1 MLDWLNRRIGK
12 YAIPKLGLIIVLFQA
27 VAYVADMATEPGHT
41 PLSNL
46 LTLDLDQVRAGEVW
60 RLLTFVFIP
69 PKVSPL
75 FLLCGLYF
83 FWMMSSALE
92 AQWGAFRFNLYL
104 AVSWA
109 MTLATTIILVLFQP
123 ALIHENPQNSWMLGS
138 VFLAFAWLWP
148 NFTILL
154 FFILPVKIKYLAF
167 ITWLFY
173 ILTLCTGSNLDRGL
187 VVAAIANFLLFFGFD
202 IVRRMRSGHRQ
213 LAGKVSEARD
223 AQIPFHRCAVCG
235 VTEKTDPAA
244 RFRTCAECRPARE
257 YCMVHLKEHQHVIA
271 P

>member
-1 MLDWLNRRIGK
+1 MLDWLNRRIGR

-27 VAYVADMATEPGHT
+27 VAYVADMGTPAGHL
-41 PLSNL
+41 PLSNML
-46 LTLDLDQVRAGEVW
+46 QLDLDQVRAGEVW
-60 RLLTFVFIP
+60 RLVTFVIIP
-69 PKVSPL
+69 PPVSPL
-75 FLLCGLYF
+75 FVLCGLYF

-92 AQWGAFRFNLYL
+92 AQWGAFRFNVYL

-109 MTLATTIILVLFQP
+109 MTLGTTVILALFDP
-123 ALIHENPQNSWMLGS
+123 TLMHANPQNAWMLGS

-148 NFTILL
+148 NFVILL
-154 FFILPVKIKYLAF
+154 FFIIPVKIKYLALV
-167 ITWLFY
+167 TWLFY
-173 ILTLCTGSNLDRGL
+173 ILTLATGSNLDRGL

-213 LAGKVSEARD
+213 MAAKVAEVRN

-235 VTEKTDPAA
+235 VTETSDPTAHY
-244 RFRTCAECRPARE
+244 RICAVCRPARE

>member
-1 MLDWLNRRIGK
+1 MLDWLNRRIGR

-27 VAYVADMATEPGHT
+27 VAYVADMDEGPGHQ

-46 LTLDLDQVRAGEVW
+46 LSLDLDQVRAGEVW

-69 PKVSPL
+69 PQVNPL

-92 AQWGAFRFNLYL
+92 AQWGAFRFNVYL

-109 MTLATTIILVLFQP
+109 MTLATTTIMALFDP
-123 ALIHENPQNSWMLGS
+123 TLIHANPQNSWMLGS

-154 FFILPVKIKYLAF
+154 FFIIPVKIKYLALV
-167 ITWLFY
+167 TWLFY
-173 ILTLCTGSNLDRGL
+173 ILTLCVGTMLDRGL
-187 VVAAIANFLLFFGFD
+187 VVAAIANFLLFFGSD

-213 LAGKVSEARD
+213 MVVKVSEVRD
-223 AQIPFHRCAVCG
+223 AQVSFHRCTVCG
-235 VTEKTDPAA
+235 VTEKSDPAA
-244 RFRTCAECRPARE
+244 RYRTCAQCRPARE
-257 YCMVHLKEHQHVIA
+257 YCMVHLKEHSHVIA